1 MSTSDLTRYL
11 ILMAEPDHFARW
23 DAADDAAQEKIFADF
38 RAFTAAVRE
47 RGRFRGGEALAHPR
61 DARTLRPDGEGRR
74 VTEGPYAETV
84 EQLGGFYL
92 VDLPDLATAIE
103 VASLLPREYDVEVR
117 ECLDVGVPDE

>member
-1 MSTSDLTRYL
+1 MTRFL
-11 ILMAEPDHFARW
+11 ILMAEDDHFRKW
-23 DAADDAAQEKIFADF
+23 DDADEALRERVFADF

-47 RGRFRGGEALAHPR
+47 RGAFRGGEALAHP
-61 DARTLRPDGEGRR
+61 DAARTVRAGGGGPRP

-92 VDLPDLATAIE
+92 IEAADLDAALELAA
-103 VASLLPREYDVEVR
+103 LLPREYDIEVR